1 MKVWG
6 CTAVRSGFKE
16 DIGAGVPAQLRAG
29 MFGQL
34 LCNHTLVAGG
44 LPWQQGSVLVVGC
57 FGSGQGPQT
66 AVPRQMG

>member
-1 MKVWG
+1 M
-6 CTAVRSGFKE
+6 
-16 DIGAGVPAQLRAG
+16 PAQLRAG

-34 LCNHTLVAGG
+34 LCNYTLVAGG